1 MSSTG
6 KFMENQNVG
15 ARETGSDHTA
25 RRRSSPIIERNMRVL
40 AELADQQRSAK
51 SIEDRF
57 AMAVS
62 RFAGQM
68 NFVYIHVLVFGLWII
83 AHIGLHRF
91 DPDLAALNTIAT
103 LEAIFLATFVL
114 IAQNRL
120 ADDEEIRNHLDVQV
134 SLLTEEET
142 THILRLVAKMG
153 EKMGIDE
160 ANDPAI
166 KQLVRKVEAQ
176 ELIDQIGAE
185 IVAGDNVSK

>member
-1 MSSTG
+1 
-6 KFMENQNVG
+6 MENQDVD
-15 ARETGSDHTA
+15 ASETPRGDTA
-25 RRRSSPIIERNMRVL
+25 RRRSSPIIQRNMRAL

-51 SIEDRF
+51 SMEDRF
-57 AMAVS
+57 AIAVS

-68 NFVYIHVLVFGLWII
+68 KFVYVHALVFGLWII
-83 AHIGLHRF
+83 AHVALHRF

-160 ANDPAI
+160 VNDPAI

-185 IVAGDNVSK
+185 IVAGESYSK

>member
-1 MSSTG
+1 
-6 KFMENQNVG
+6 MENKNAG
-15 ARETGSDHTA
+15 ADELSGERTA
-25 RRRSSPIIERNMRVL
+25 RGRSSPIVERNMRTL
-40 AELADQQRSAK
+40 ADLADQQRKAK
-51 SIEDRF
+51 SIQDRF
-57 AMAVS
+57 AIAVS

-68 NFVYIHVLVFGLWII
+68 NFVYVHALVFGLWII
-83 AHIGLHRF
+83 ANVGVIPGLPRF
-91 DPDLAALNTIAT
+91 DPQLAGLNTIAT

-142 THILRLVAKMG
+142 THILRLVARMG

-166 KQLVRKVEAQ
+166 KHLVRKVEAQ

-185 IVAGDNVSK
+185 MGAETPGRI